1 MSTHAYAPSRRGT
14 IYLTCLSDTPFDLM
28 VPSRQVIKVRSGLEV
43 VLGPRAL
50 SDAIHSGVGSKPL
63 VRPCLWCVTFGQY
76 GSDFIIYTSIS
87 FLSF

>member
-50 SDAIHSGVGSKPL
+50 SDAISA
-63 VRPCLWCVTFGQY
+63 
-76 GSDFIIYTSIS
+76 IS
-87 FLSF
+87 FGASDSALMLTLCALQMLVLLLLFIAG